1 MLTLTYT
8 AADSALAER
17 LQQDLGRADA
27 ELGDANALIA
37 ILSPLAVQDAEV
49 RRAVTD
55 ALNRGRTVIP
65 VLAAPVTLPPEVAG
79 LSPLDLSIRYDF
91 AALKQRLER
100 LAIPA
105 VTPQQRASNRRV
117 FYILVALA
125 LVMFVMGV
133 YLVGVMGVQF
143 PADEYNAADTVEA
156 ATINAVLIP
165 LLETNQP
172 RNDEESANFP
182 ATVQAAPTGQ
192 RPLLIGTA
200 TAAAE
205 SNQ

>member
-27 ELGDANALIA
+27 ELAEANALIA
-37 ILSPLAVQDAEV
+37 VLSPGGVQDAEV
-49 RRAVTD
+49 RRALTD

-65 VLAAPVTLPPEVAG
+65 VLAAPVSLPPEVAA
-79 LSPLDLSIRYDF
+79 LSPLDLSARYDF
-91 AALKQRLER
+91 AALKTRLER
-100 LAIPA
+100 LVPRET
-105 VTPQQRASNRRV
+105 TPEQRASNRRI
-117 FYILVALA
+117 FYVLVALA
-125 LVMFVMGV
+125 LVMFVMGL

-156 ATINAVLIP
+156 ATINAVLNP

-172 RNDEESANFP
+172 RTTDEAANFL

-200 TAAAE
+200 TAIAE
-205 SNQ
+205 SNR